1 MTLTIVANI
10 RAAPGREELVYNE
23 LLKLV
28 GPTRQE
34 PGCLQYDLHRDNDN
48 PAHFLFYEN
57 WQSHELWQQ
66 HMASAHLYAYKQATD
81 GAVAEFTINEM
92 TKLA

>member
-10 RAAPGREELVYNE
+10 RAAPGREELVHKE

-28 GPTRQE
+28 VPTRQE

-57 WQSHELWQQ
+57 WQTRELWQQ
-66 HMASAHLYAYKQATD
+66 YMGSGTCPPISRQPTALSTNSRSMK
-81 GAVAEFTINEM
+81 
-92 TKLA
+92 

>member
-10 RAAPGREELVYNE
+10 RAAPGREELVHKE

-28 GPTRQE
+28 VPTRQE

-57 WQSHELWQQ
+57 WQTRELWQQ
-66 HMASAHLYAYKQATD
+66 HMGSAHLSAYKQATD
-81 GAVAEFTINEM
+81 GAVDEFTINEM
-92 TKLA
+92 IKLA